1 MFSKNSTTAAPSN
14 YTLFSENVVWISGYT
29 GTPTKATVGAF
40 LTDSTFQQASS
51 ASSVIYLEDL
61 SLDMNTTSV
70 TPLKANVD
78 ITLFPNP
85 TDGDF
90 TIRSAQPIKR
100 ISMINTV
107 GQVVYQST
115 VADLNEVRCAIPSG
129 ESKLLWVVIEGN
141 DFSATKV
148 LSVK

>member
-1 MFSKNSTTAAPSN
+1 LASAPSS
-14 YTLFSENVVWISGYT
+14 L
-29 GTPTKATVGAF
+29 
-40 LTDSTFQQASS
+40 
-51 ASSVIYLEDL
+51 IYLEDL
-61 SLDMNTTSV
+61 ILDMNTASV
-70 TPLKANVD
+70 NRLQTNVA

-90 TIRSAQPIKR
+90 TIRAAQPIKR

-107 GQVVYQST
+107 GQVAYQST
-115 VADLNEVRCAIPSG
+115 FADLNEVRCTIPSG

-141 DFSATKV
+141 DFCITKG